1 MNKLGNAM
9 TFSGLLLA
17 TLSLFS
23 FFAGYLEPRFAV
35 LGNAADEA
43 LTISAILVLI
53 AVLLRFSPS
62 PSINRV
68 MPRELRILLWIGA
81 VSVVGL
87 SSCRVAE
94 SLDFAA
100 PSEQTIVQEFQKLY
114 HKNITFDSHFLGVQS
129 IQFPADNW
137 VMQEIITETRP
148 EVIIETGT
156 AKGGTTLFYATILE
170 QLKGGR
176 IITVDIDDHDPKVT
190 EFAPWKER
198 VQFIKGSSVA
208 PEVFDQIKAQ
218 VQGRNVMVTLDSE
231 HTKEHVLKEL
241 ELYSTLVPVDGYLVV
256 QDTHLN
262 GHPVAWPR
270 LEKTGG
276 PMEAVQEFLKTN
288 KNFEVD
294 RSREKHLV
302 TQNPSGFLRR
312 MS

>member
-1 MNKLGNAM
+1 MNQLGNAV

-17 TLSLFS
+17 VMSLFS
-23 FFAGYLEPRFAV
+23 LSARYVEPSWAV
-35 LGNAADEA
+35 LGTAADEA

-53 AVLLRFSPS
+53 AVLLRFSSNPS
-62 PSINRV
+62 TSTDRV
-68 MPRELRILLWIGA
+68 VPRQLRILLWIGGIFI
-81 VSVVGL
+81 VSV
-87 SSCRVAE
+87 SSCQVTNNLTR
-94 SLDFAA
+94 

-156 AKGGTTLFYATILE
+156 AKGGTTLFYATLLE

-176 IITVDIDDHDPKVT
+176 IITVDIDDHDPAVI
-190 EFAPWKER
+190 EFAPWRER
-198 VQFIKGSSVA
+198 VQFIKGSSVS
-208 PEVFDQIKAQ
+208 PDVFEQIKGQ
-218 VQGRNVMVTLDSE
+218 VNGRRVLVTLDSE

-241 ELYSTLVPVDGYLVV
+241 ELYSTLVPVNGYLVV

-262 GHPVAWPR
+262 GHPVPWPR

-276 PMEAVQEFLKTN
+276 PMEAVQEFLKTH

-302 TQNPSGFLRR
+302 TQNPSGFLKRV
-312 MS
+312 S